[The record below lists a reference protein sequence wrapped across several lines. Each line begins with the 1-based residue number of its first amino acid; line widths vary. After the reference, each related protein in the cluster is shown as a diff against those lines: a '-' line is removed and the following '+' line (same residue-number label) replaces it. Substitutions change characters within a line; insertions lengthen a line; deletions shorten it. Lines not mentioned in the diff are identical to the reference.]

1 MLGDPSSASHLNN
14 RLSLPLGSMQWLER
28 IPINNRPHVSANH
41 LPINSPPSKISA
53 RSMIEVSNL
62 TKWYGSLLAVNAV
75 SFRVERGEILGYLG
89 PNGAG
94 KSTTVKMLTGIL
106 SPSSG
111 TILIDGQD
119 LTTNPLAVKQ
129 RMGYVPEAGGLYES
143 LTAYEFL
150 QLVGRLYHLPEPLL
164 EWRAQ
169 QLCRLFGLEAFQHE
183 RLSGLS
189 KGMKQ
194 KVLLSA
200 ALIHNPDIL
209 FLDEPLSGLDATT
222 MLIIKELLSQLAARG
237 KTIFYCSHVL
247 DVVERICR
255 RVVILDRGRIIAD
268 APVEQLK
275 EVTAQQSLEG
285 VFSQLTE
292 ATDASQVARAL
303 TEIIA
308 GEAGP

>member
-1 MLGDPSSASHLNN
+1 
-14 RLSLPLGSMQWLER
+14 
-28 IPINNRPHVSANH
+28 
-41 LPINSPPSKISA
+41 
-53 RSMIEVSNL
+53 MIEVSNL
-62 TKWYGSLLAVNAV
+62 TKWYGDLLAVNAV

-111 TILIDGQD
+111 TILIDGQN
-119 LTTNPLAVKQ
+119 LATHPLSVKQ
-129 RMGYVPEAGGLYES
+129 RIGYVPEAGGLYES
-143 LTAYEFL
+143 LTASEFL
-150 QLVGRLYHLPEPLL
+150 QLVGRLYHLPERLL

-169 QLCRLFGLEAFQHE
+169 QLCRLFGLEAFRHE
-183 RLSGLS
+183 RLSGFS
-189 KGMKQ
+189 KGMQQ

-237 KTIFYCSHVL
+237 KTVFYCSHVL

-255 RVVILDRGRIIAD
+255 RVVILDRGQIIAD

-275 EVTAQQSLEG
+275 EMTAQQSLEG
-285 VFSQLTE
+285 VFNQLTE

-303 TEIIA
+303 TEAITT
-308 GEAGP
+308 EAS

>member
-1 MLGDPSSASHLNN
+1 
-14 RLSLPLGSMQWLER
+14 
-28 IPINNRPHVSANH
+28 
-41 LPINSPPSKISA
+41 
-53 RSMIEVSNL
+53 MIEVSNL